1 MLGFA
6 ILAAVVGL
14 AWWAGPGW
22 RPRPLPG
29 TDRPRPWRLGHRGAR
44 GPEGE
49 NTRPA
54 LRLAL
59 ATVDG
64 VETDVQRTSDGELV
78 LYHDLADGS
87 LRIRDAEAALLRD
100 RIPGL
105 ATLDELFD
113 EARAHPGTILNLEL
127 KTTGRPF
134 RRGRLERD
142 VVRAV
147 RASGLADR
155 VLISSFDPL
164 ALARVRL
171 LAPSLRTGLLTA
183 ADAPRGL
190 RGGAPARWLHVD
202 ALHPEDRQVDE
213 ALLRRC
219 RARGLPVHVWTV
231 NDPQRMG
238 QLARAG
244 VGALIGDRPEDLAR
258 YGTGRETPP

>member
-1 MLGFA
+1 MVG
-6 ILAAVVGL
+6 LAVLAVVVAL

-29 TDRPRPWRLGHRGAR
+29 TDRSRPWRLGHRGAR

-49 NTRPA
+49 NTLAA

-59 ATVDG
+59 ATIDG
-64 VETDVQRTSDGELV
+64 VETDVQRSADGELV
-78 LYHDLADGS
+78 LYHDLAAGS
-87 LRIRDAEAALLRD
+87 LRIRDSEAALLKD

-105 ATLDELFD
+105 TTLDELF
-113 EARAHPGTILNLEL
+113 EAARARPGTILNLEL

-134 RRGRLERD
+134 RRGRLERA
-142 VVRAV
+142 VVPAV

-155 VLISSFDPL
+155 VLISSFDPV
-164 ALARVRL
+164 ALARVRW
-171 LAPSLRTGLLTA
+171 LAPSLRTALLTA

-190 RGGAPARWLHVD
+190 RGGAAARWLHVD
-202 ALHPEDRQVDE
+202 ALHPQDTQVDP

-219 RARGLPVHVWTV
+219 HARGLPVHVWTV
-231 NDPQRMG
+231 NDPARMR

-258 YGTGRETPP
+258 YGTGKETAP

>member
-1 MLGFA
+1 MLGLA
-6 ILAAVVGL
+6 IVAAVVTL

-29 TDRPRPWRLGHRGAR
+29 TDRPRPWRIGHRGAR

-49 NTRPA
+49 NSLTA

-59 ATVDG
+59 ATIDG
-64 VETDVQRTSDGELV
+64 VETDVQRSADGELV
-78 LYHDLADGS
+78 LFHDLAAGS
-87 LRIRDAEAALLRD
+87 LSVRATETALLRD

-105 ATLDELFD
+105 ATLEELFS

-134 RRGRLERD
+134 RRGRLERA
-142 VVRAV
+142 VVRSV

-171 LAPSLRTGLLTA
+171 LDPSLRTALLTA

-190 RGGAPARWLHVD
+190 RGGAAARWLHVD
-202 ALHPEDRQVDE
+202 ALHPQDAQVDE

-219 RARGLPVHVWTV
+219 HARGLPVHVWTV
-231 NDPQRMG
+231 NDPARMR
-238 QLARAG
+238 QLAAAG

-258 YGTGRETPP
+258 YANGKETVP